1 MVKAKAALQRLQI
14 GRVELER
21 QCRDAL
27 QSGHHGLHHVR
38 LVEFRQ
44 ADIHIEHIGARIFLL
59 NALLQDVLNITVSE
73 RLFKAF
79 LAGRIDA
86 LADNNRALAEF
97 HRLRER
103 GDHRAVLLHRL
114 TKRQLPGLLNFQAD
128 VFRRRAAAAAEHLHA
143 ERRNLFHL
151 VRELLRREVVIGLAV
166 LCVRQSCIRIHNNRN
181 RADFR
186 ELLHNRIELH
196 RAEAAVHTERV
207 DAESL
212 EHRRDALDRAAGQRF
227 ALFVENDGDK
237 DRQIRILLGREH
249 GRLRF
254 HRIRHRLNQHEVGAL
269 FLAPA
274 HHLGKNFDAGFKFE
288 IAHRL

>member
-1 MVKAKAALQRLQI
+1 MIKAKAALQRLQI

-27 QSGHHGLHHVR
+27 ESGHHSLHHVR
-38 LVEFRQ
+38 LVDLRQ
-44 ADIHIEHIGARIFLL
+44 ADIHIEHIGARILL
-59 NALLQDVLNITVSE
+59 FNALLENILNVAVSE
-73 RLFKAF
+73 RLFKAL
-79 LAGRIDA
+79 LAGRVDA
-86 LADNNRALAEF
+86 LADNNRALAEL

-103 GDHRAVLLHRL
+103 RDHSAVLLHRL
-114 TKRQLPGLLNFQAD
+114 TKRQLLGLLNFQAD
-128 VFRRRAAAAAEHLHA
+128 VFRRRAAAAAEHLHT

-166 LCVRQSCIRIHNNRN
+166 LRVRQSCIRIHNNRN

-196 RAEAAVHTERV
+196 RAETAVHTECV

-212 EHRRDALDRAAGQRF
+212 EHRRDALDRATGQRF
-227 ALFVENDGDK
+227 ALFVEDDGDK
-237 DRQIRILLGREH
+237 NRQVRILLGREH

-274 HHLGKNFDAGFKFE
+274 HHLGKNFDAGFEFE